1 MKIED
6 WNWSEET
13 PHRRR
18 LRRLKIGYYGNA
30 MAGWRSLR
38 QVRVSGRRVQ
48 FSFGDTCSRGV
59 QRVTCV

>member
-18 LRRLKIGYYGNA
+18 LRRLKIGYYDA
-30 MAGWRSLR
+30 MRNRGLALAETGESEWTQS
-38 QVRVSGRRVQ
+38 SVQ
-48 FSFGDTCSRGV
+48 FR
-59 QRVTCV
+59 